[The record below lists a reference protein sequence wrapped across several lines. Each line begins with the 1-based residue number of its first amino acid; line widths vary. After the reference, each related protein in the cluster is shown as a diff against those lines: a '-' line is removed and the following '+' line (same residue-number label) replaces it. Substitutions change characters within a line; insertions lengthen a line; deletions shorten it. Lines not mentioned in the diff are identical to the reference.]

1 VHNSRIGVVGPGD
14 LVSEVARIVERQPR
28 MQPIEFVYAHESD
41 APRIARAHEAEVD
54 GWLFTGVIPYTLA
67 TTTGAALRAPA
78 HYVTNG
84 RLALLS
90 ALVRLARERQGDV
103 GHLSIDTIS
112 EAEVRASLE
121 GTGIPAESISIRP
134 YTAGT
139 SSADFAAFHRRES
152 ERSPGSV
159 ALTCVRSV
167 FDELDGELSVVRLH
181 PAPADVEQSAAMLT
195 MAIDTERNR
204 DQGAV
209 VGFLVLSKDDDLAAD
224 LAPLSGEVISTG
236 PGRYVLLTTR
246 GPFEDA
252 TAGLTSVEFLGALA
266 ERHDELR
273 AGFGLA
279 GSVAEASAR
288 ASRALTRASTLASK
302 CVVVTTRGGDD
313 LVLEFGA
320 GTPVAPSLAALHART
335 GIATQTLIDIREL
348 SRAHG
353 SILTADILAASAG
366 LVERSARRILTR
378 LERGGG
384 AVGRPAPSAGA
395 VGRPRREYEIRY

>member
-1 VHNSRIGVVGPGD
+1 MHKSRIGVVGPSD
-14 LVSEVARIVERQPR
+14 LVSEVARIVERQPG
-28 MQPIEFVYAHESD
+28 MEPIEFVYAHESD
-41 APRIARAHEAEVD
+41 APRIARSHEAEVD

-67 TTTGAALRAPA
+67 TTTGPALRAPA

-90 ALVRLARERQGDV
+90 ALVRLARERRGDID
-103 GHLSIDTIS
+103 HLSIDTIS

-121 GTGIPAESISIRP
+121 GTGIPAETIAVRP
-134 YTAGT
+134 YSAGT
-139 SSADFAAFHRRES
+139 TSADFAAFHRRES
-152 ERSPGSV
+152 ARSNSV

-167 FDELDGELSVVRLH
+167 FDELNAEVPIVRLH
-181 PAPADVEQSAAMLT
+181 PAPADVEQSAAMLAL
-195 MAIDTERNR
+195 AIDTERNR

-209 VGFLVLSKDDDLAAD
+209 VGFLVLSEDDELAAD
-224 LAPLSGEVISTG
+224 LAPLSGEVIRTG

-246 GPFEDA
+246 GPFEEA
-252 TAGLTSVEFLGALA
+252 TAGLTSVEFLAALA

-288 ASRALTRASTLASK
+288 ASRALTRASTLDSK

-335 GIATQTLIDIREL
+335 GIATQTLIDIRDL
-348 SRAHG
+348 SRMHD
-353 SILTADILAASAG
+353 SVLTADILAASAG

-384 AVGRPAPSAGA
+384 AVGRPSSSGGA